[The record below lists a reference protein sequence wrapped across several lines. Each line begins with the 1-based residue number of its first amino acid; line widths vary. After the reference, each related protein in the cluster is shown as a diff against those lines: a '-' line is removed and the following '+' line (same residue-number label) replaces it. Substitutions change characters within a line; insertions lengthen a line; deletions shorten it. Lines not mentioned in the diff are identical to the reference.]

1 MKLFLII
8 IIISNQFLMS
18 QKKLSIEQISDNSPF
33 KVASIPNLKWLND
46 EDSFTYLSKSKSIYK
61 VNLVSNDTTIFLS
74 RKNIKFKKNEI
85 PIVDYQINSTNR
97 YVLIQSEKTKIWR
110 RSFYGT
116 YFIYDNQK
124 KEMIKLTEA
133 NDSLRNVKFSPD
145 GNQLSFVRIDNNLY
159 NYDIKKKKQYQL
171 TKSGSE
177 NYLNGIFGWVYEEE
191 FSSYDSYKW
200 SPNSKKIIFC
210 EENQS
215 DVPVYT
221 LIDELKLYP
230 QLKNI
235 RYPKAGQ
242 NNPKIKVGIVDAT
255 GGSINWINLKDNNDY
270 YIPRIYW
277 EKNGKIFLVKID
289 RSQKNITL
297 LVYDIKSG
305 KIFEG
310 IKDEDTIGWVDLN
323 DDYQFLDNDKLL
335 WISEKSGFRH
345 IHYSDINGNLINS
358 VTKGQWEVNRILNY
372 NQKDNK
378 VYFTANRGSVKESHL
393 FSINLDGSNLIKITN
408 EEGFHRIMIS
418 PSKKYFIDSFS
429 SIKSP
434 PKIVLKNMR
443 GNPIRILD
451 KTNLNQYK
459 EYNWSFPFFVNFL
472 SNDKTVLLDGILT
485 LPNDYDKNIKY
496 PMIVY
501 GYGMPG
507 TQIVLNKWG
516 NLINQFLAQEGFIV
530 FSMDCRGM
538 GGRGENF
545 KNLSYGDMS
554 KYLVKDIKAGVNYII
569 NNYSVNANKIGAW
582 GSSGGGYFTAL
593 MLTRLSSMFSVG
605 VSISPVVDF
614 RLYDSIYS
622 ERSMGN
628 PNFNKAGYDS
638 VSIMSHVD
646 NFKGN
651 LLVMHGTGDDN
662 VHFQNTTQLIN
673 SFIDKNK
680 MIDVFIYPNRDHSLS
695 GGTTRYYLNNKL
707 FNYFN
712 EKLKN

>member
-1 MKLFLII
+1 
-8 IIISNQFLMS
+8 MS

-97 YVLIQSEKTKIWR
+97 YLLIQSEKTKIWR

>member
-1 MKLFLII
+1 
-8 IIISNQFLMS
+8 MS

>member
-1 MKLFLII
+1 M
-8 IIISNQFLMS
+8 SNQFLIS
-18 QKKLSIEQISDNSPF
+18 QKKLSIKQISDKSPF

-74 RKNIKFKKNEI
+74 RQNIKFKKNEI

-97 YVLIQSEKTKIWR
+97 YVLIQSEKKKIWR

-116 YFIYDNQK
+116 YFIYDYQK
-124 KEMIKLTEA
+124 KEMIKLTES

-145 GNQLSFVRIDNNLY
+145 GNQLSYVRIDNNLY

-191 FSSYDSYKW
+191 FSSYDSYRW

-221 LIDELKLYP
+221 IIDELKLYP

-255 GGSINWINLKDNNDY
+255 GGSINWINLNENNDY

-277 EKNGKIFLVKID
+277 EKNGKIFLVKLD
-289 RSQKNITL
+289 RPQKNMTL
-297 LVYDIKSG
+297 LAYDNKSG
-305 KIFEG
+305 KLFES
-310 IKDEDTIGWVDLN
+310 IKDEDSLGWVDLN

-434 PKIVLKNMR
+434 PEIILKNMR

-507 TQIVLNKWG
+507 TQIVLNKWD
-516 NLINQFLAQEGFIV
+516 NLINQFFAQEGFIV

>member
-1 MKLFLII
+1 
-8 IIISNQFLMS
+8 MS

-74 RKNIKFKKNEI
+74 RKNIKFKKNQI

>member
-1 MKLFLII
+1 
-8 IIISNQFLMS
+8 MS

-638 VSIMSHVD
+638 VSIMSHVH